1 MGLLKIQTA
10 SKVFLAAQSDT
21 EQKVSL
27 ETTDTKSLVQSHF
40 PSRKLGTRVPV
51 PFLRT
56 PPPTHVSRS
65 FPRPSVKHTQM
76 FRVRASRS
84 SPSGG
89 EVPLLCSVDSAY
101 SRWLSSLLKDFQ
113 PRRLEAG
120 ISKLI
125 KMSHSPVS
133 VMFLLLLF
141 LLSALF
147 SNGKTSLHGDLNYLG
162 HIVNLS

>member
-1 MGLLKIQTA
+1 MGLLKIQSA

-51 PFLRT
+51 LFLRT

-89 EVPLLCSVDSAY
+89 GGPASLFCGLCLLTMTQFLVKGLSTTKAG
-101 SRWLSSLLKDFQ
+101 SRNFKINQNVSFPCLSNVF
-113 PRRLEAG
+113 
-120 ISKLI
+120 I
-125 KMSHSPVS
+125 
-133 VMFLLLLF
+133 
-141 LLSALF
+141 
-147 SNGKTSLHGDLNYLG
+147 
-162 HIVNLS
+162 IVVLAVCPI